1 MKRVLLT
8 VALCVAASA
17 SFAQKK
23 VVNEAQSIAKG
34 SNADFGEARTLIKG
48 ALENPETK
56 DDAKTWYV
64 AGFIEDQQFNAERAK
79 QILGQ
84 QPNEPVMYEALY
96 GILPYFQKAYELD
109 QLPNEKGKVK
119 PKYTKDI
126 KSILSANHVYLFN
139 GGAYYFDK
147 QEYKKAYDFF
157 NQYVEISELPMFA
170 GTQTA
175 EKDSTFMTV
184 QFYAAAAASL
194 AKDSRLAIAALERA
208 KNTPYRQ
215 YDVYQYLCYEYGEA
229 RTAQDSVMLE
239 KTFEEGMQVFPD
251 SAFFLNNLINTYIY
265 SNRNEKALEMLNV
278 AIQKNPNDANLY
290 NVMGRVYETG
300 LKDYANAEKNFQIA
314 LEKDPNLTDALS
326 NIGRIYYN
334 QGVNKL
340 SEANMIN
347 DSKKYQEELSMAKDL
362 FKKALPYYKKAHE
375 AEPEKMDNMIALRGI
390 YYNLNMGPELE
401 AIEAEMNTEMNK

>member
-64 AGFIEDQQFNAERAK
+64 AGFIEDQQFNTERAK

-119 PKYTKDI
+119 PKYTKDN

-347 DSKKYQEELSMAKDL
+347 DSKKYQEELGMAKDL

-401 AIEAEMNTEMNK
+401 AIEAEMNK

>member
-147 QEYKKAYDFF
+147 QEYKKAYDFL

-347 DSKKYQEELSMAKDL
+347 DSKKYQEELGMAKDL

-401 AIEAEMNTEMNK
+401 AIEAEMNK

>member
-362 FKKALPYYKKAHE
+362 FKKSLPYYKKAHE

-401 AIEAEMNTEMNK
+401 AIEAEMNK

>member
-56 DDAKTWYV
+56 DDAKIWYL

-401 AIEAEMNTEMNK
+401 AIEAEMNK

>member
-375 AEPEKMDNMIALRGI
+375 AEPEKMDNMIA
-390 YYNLNMGPELE
+390 
-401 AIEAEMNTEMNK
+401 

>member
-390 YYNLNMGPELE
+390 YSNLNMGPELE
-401 AIEAEMNTEMNK
+401 AIEAEMNK

>member
-64 AGFIEDQQFNAERAK
+64 AGFIEDQQFNTERAK

-194 AKDSRLAIAALERA
+194 AKDSRLAIAAVERA

-334 QGVNKL
+334 QGANKL

-347 DSKKYQEELSMAKDL
+347 DSKKYQEELGMAKDL

-401 AIEAEMNTEMNK
+401 AIEAEMNK

>member
-23 VVNEAQSIAKG
+23 VVNEAQSIEKG

-347 DSKKYQEELSMAKDL
+347 DSKKYQEELGMAKDL

-401 AIEAEMNTEMNK
+401 AIEAEMNK

>member
-390 YYNLNMGPELE
+390 YYNLNMGTELE
-401 AIEAEMNTEMNK
+401 AIEAEMNK

>member
-375 AEPEKMDNMIALRGI
+375 AEPEKKDNMIALRGI

-401 AIEAEMNTEMNK
+401 AIEAEMNK

>member
-126 KSILSANHVYLFN
+126 KSILSANHVYLLN

-401 AIEAEMNTEMNK
+401 AIEAEMNK

>member
-347 DSKKYQEELSMAKDL
+347 DSKKYQEELGMTKDL

-401 AIEAEMNTEMNK
+401 AIEAEMNK

>member
-208 KNTPYRQ
+208 KNTSYRQ
-215 YDVYQYLCYEYGEA
+215 YDFYQYLCYEYGEA

-347 DSKKYQEELSMAKDL
+347 DSKKYQEELGMAKDL

-401 AIEAEMNTEMNK
+401 AIEAEMNK

>member
-184 QFYAAAAASL
+184 QFYAAATASL

-401 AIEAEMNTEMNK
+401 AIEAEMNK

>member
-64 AGFIEDQQFNAERAK
+64 AGFIEDQKFNAERAK

-347 DSKKYQEELSMAKDL
+347 DSKKYQEELGMAKDL

-401 AIEAEMNTEMNK
+401 AIEAEMNK

>member
-208 KNTPYRQ
+208 KNSPYRQ

-401 AIEAEMNTEMNK
+401 AIEAEMNK

>member
-208 KNTPYRQ
+208 KILLIVNMMFISIFATNTERQ
-215 YDVYQYLCYEYGEA
+215 ELLRTLLCWKKH
-229 RTAQDSVMLE
+229 S
-239 KTFEEGMQVFPD
+239 K
-251 SAFFLNNLINTYIY
+251 
-265 SNRNEKALEMLNV
+265 KAC
-278 AIQKNPNDANLY
+278 
-290 NVMGRVYETG
+290 RF
-300 LKDYANAEKNFQIA
+300 FQIRH
-314 LEKDPNLTDALS
+314 S
-326 NIGRIYYN
+326 
-334 QGVNKL
+334 
-340 SEANMIN
+340 S
-347 DSKKYQEELSMAKDL
+347 
-362 FKKALPYYKKAHE
+362 
-375 AEPEKMDNMIALRGI
+375 
-390 YYNLNMGPELE
+390 
-401 AIEAEMNTEMNK
+401 

>member
-64 AGFIEDQQFNAERAK
+64 AGFIEDQQFNAESAK

-215 YDVYQYLCYEYGEA
+215 YDVYQYHCYEYGEA

-375 AEPEKMDNMIALRGI
+375 AEPEEMDNMIALRGI

-401 AIEAEMNTEMNK
+401 AIEAEMNK

>member
-23 VVNEAQSIAKG
+23 VVSEAQSIAKG

-157 NQYVEISELPMFA
+157 NQYVEISELPMFE

-194 AKDSRLAIAALERA
+194 AKIPDWL
-208 KNTPYRQ
+208 
-215 YDVYQYLCYEYGEA
+215 
-229 RTAQDSVMLE
+229 
-239 KTFEEGMQVFPD
+239 FP
-251 SAFFLNNLINTYIY
+251 LWNVPRILLIVNMMFI
-265 SNRNEKALEMLNV
+265 
-278 AIQKNPNDANLY
+278 
-290 NVMGRVYETG
+290 
-300 LKDYANAEKNFQIA
+300 
-314 LEKDPNLTDALS
+314 
-326 NIGRIYYN
+326 NIF
-334 QGVNKL
+334 
-340 SEANMIN
+340 AT
-347 DSKKYQEELSMAKDL
+347 
-362 FKKALPYYKKAHE
+362 
-375 AEPEKMDNMIALRGI
+375 
-390 YYNLNMGPELE
+390 
-401 AIEAEMNTEMNK
+401 NTEKQELLRILLCWKRHLKKVCRFSRIQFSF

>member
-251 SAFFLNNLINTYIY
+251 SAFFFNNLINTYIY

-401 AIEAEMNTEMNK
+401 AIEAEMNK

>member
-157 NQYVEISELPMFA
+157 NQYVEISELPMFV

-265 SNRNEKALEMLNV
+265 SNRNEKALKMLNV

-401 AIEAEMNTEMNK
+401 AIEAEMNK

>member
-8 VALCVAASA
+8 VALCVAGSA

-401 AIEAEMNTEMNK
+401 AIEAEMNK

>member
-194 AKDSRLAIAALERA
+194 AKDSRLAISALERA

-401 AIEAEMNTEMNK
+401 AIEAEMNK

>member
-48 ALENPETK
+48 ALENPETI

-347 DSKKYQEELSMAKDL
+347 DSKKYQEELGMAKDL

-401 AIEAEMNTEMNK
+401 AIEAEMNK